1 MIPISRKRFGNNS
14 GYNKTFNR
22 IGERLKDDD
31 NGDGDEDELKSLEN
45 KLLK

>member
-14 GYNKTFNR
+14 GYNKTFSR
-22 IGERLKDDD
+22 IGERLNDGD
-31 NGDGDEDELKSLEN
+31 NSDGDENELKSLEN